1 MKKTALR
8 TTAGPPTNPIQGTG
22 TNMHTI
28 ALTTA
33 TEQRHMIADTRR
45 IRVETIISNSDLR
58 WPYAI
63 ANVSL
68 TGEECTGVELTLD
81 QVHELIDVLQ
91 VAAEHLRANTPVEL
105 FPL

>member
-1 MKKTALR
+1 MSTLPA
-8 TTAGPPTNPIQGTG
+8 A
-22 TNMHTI
+22 
-28 ALTTA
+28 TA

-45 IRVETIISNSDLR
+45 IRVETIISNSHPR

-68 TGEECTGVELTLD
+68 TGEECTGVELTID
-81 QVHELIDVLQ
+81 QVHDLIDVLQ
-91 VAAEHLRANTPVEL
+91 AAAEHLHANTPVEL